1 MSWDCTRGLMMASMK
16 GLEQSFWLDS
26 QEAEQRLLT
35 WLRKTTTWGRIL
47 YSILSPQI
55 SLLTLKKLK
64 TKILSSNQKVFD
76 RISLRIY
83 INSTSLTSNL
93 SPLLTL
99 RVSISLWLTTL
110 SLRLTQMWAYSK
122 TRYATTLKVSSQ
134 RSKRKMTLVWS
145 IWRLNKFNYMEWIL
159 SQL

>member
-1 MSWDCTRGLMMASMK
+1 MASMK

-26 QEAEQRLLT
+26 QEVEQRLLT

-64 TKILSSNQKVFD
+64 KKILSSNQQVSD

-83 INSTSLTSNL
+83 INSTSLTSSL

-110 SLRLTQMWAYSK
+110 SLRLTQMWAYSR
-122 TRYATTLKVSSQ
+122 TRYVTMLKVSSQ
-134 RSKRKMTLVWS
+134 RTKRRMILVWS
-145 IWRLNKFNYMEWIL
+145 IWRLNRFNYME
-159 SQL
+159 